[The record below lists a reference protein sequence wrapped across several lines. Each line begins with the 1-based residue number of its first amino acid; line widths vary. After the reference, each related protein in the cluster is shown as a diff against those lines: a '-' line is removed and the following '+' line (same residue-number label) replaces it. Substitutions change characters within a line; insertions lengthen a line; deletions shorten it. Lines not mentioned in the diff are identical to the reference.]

1 MFLTSQK
8 YNFFNKLKTGDIF
21 LTEDKKLRGQR
32 PSKSGVSFKLQF
44 IIWNKNCTF
53 VYKQKNFI
61 MSTLELKQE
70 LHTLINEADDNFIKK
85 FYEMAK
91 TYAIQLENE
100 KMIEEAE
107 DDIREGRL
115 YSQEEAEKI
124 IANWKP

>member
-1 MFLTSQK
+1 
-8 YNFFNKLKTGDIF
+8 
-21 LTEDKKLRGQR
+21 
-32 PSKSGVSFKLQF
+32 
-44 IIWNKNCTF
+44 
-53 VYKQKNFI
+53 

>member
-1 MFLTSQK
+1 
-8 YNFFNKLKTGDIF
+8 
-21 LTEDKKLRGQR
+21 
-32 PSKSGVSFKLQF
+32 
-44 IIWNKNCTF
+44 
-53 VYKQKNFI
+53 

-70 LHTLINEADDNFIKK
+70 LHTLINEGDENFVKK

-91 TYAIQLENE
+91 TYNIQL
-100 KMIEEAE
+100 KHDAMIAEAE